1 MVFKDVTFS
10 LTVEYSRK
18 PSILL
23 LNSGVRYVSLNRQW
37 QLSLI
42 TFVYIRAIKSKFY
55 DILMDSDINSK
66 QSIARNLY
74 DNFEFAALKI
84 ECQSKELSTSIIG
97 FINEKCI
104 LDIIIRLGQI
114 VIPLAP
120 HGVSKS
126 EILQLLFLAF
136 YNVFRTRQSK
146 YCYLTNCLKSILKRY
161 NRSTK

>member
-1 MVFKDVTFS
+1 
-10 LTVEYSRK
+10 
-18 PSILL
+18 
-23 LNSGVRYVSLNRQW
+23 
-37 QLSLI
+37 
-42 TFVYIRAIKSKFY
+42 
-55 DILMDSDINSK
+55 MDSDINSK

-84 ECQSKELSTSIIG
+84 ECQAKELSTSIVG
-97 FINEKCI
+97 FINERCI

-146 YCYLTNCLKSILKRY
+146 YPYLIIYLKSTLKRY
-161 NRSTK
+161 NRSMK